1 MWDHA
6 PSSRHRQVR
15 TLIVKRA
22 EGLQG
27 TERSALVLELK
38 TAKKEGHCDLKNETG
53 DRYEETS
60 RKGLG
65 E

>member
-1 MWDHA
+1 M
-6 PSSRHRQVR
+6 R